1 MELVSTPSLG
11 SLIFR
16 GSADLDDLR
25 RFLERLERAGS
36 PEVRLLSRDD
46 VLAVYGCTQAPRGLT
61 DGIPVVLVMRGWSL
75 AETPVEPVD
84 VTVLARS
91 LLDRLARISDDER
104 ELVLPDV
111 TAMAAWTGV
120 LPPVEGWRSA
130 GEIDAGSLARV
141 AREGS
146 ERVAAA
152 LPDNPGEAVVHKVR
166 SSVWGLEMAPGIP
179 AAAAFAA
186 ETMGFLSGAE
196 TLRVSRTVT
205 WVRLSSGHG
214 HVVVRALLG

>member
-1 MELVSTPSLG
+1 MEDVTNPSLG
-11 SLIFR
+11 SLTFT
-16 GSADLDDLR
+16 GTADLDDLR
-25 RFLERLERAGS
+25 RYLQRLERAGS
-36 PEVRLLSRDD
+36 PEVRLLSRGG

-75 AETPVEPVD
+75 AEAPAEPVD

-91 LLDRLARISDDER
+91 LLDRLARLGEGDHSLD
-104 ELVLPDV
+104 LPDV

-120 LPPVEGWRSA
+120 LPPLSGWQPA
-130 GEIDAGSLARV
+130 GELEAESVARV

-152 LPDNPGEAVVHKVR
+152 LPDNPGDAVVHKVR

-186 ETMGFLSGAE
+186 ETMGFLNGAE
-196 TLRVSRTVT
+196 TLRVSRSVT

-214 HVVVRALLG
+214 HVIVRSLLG